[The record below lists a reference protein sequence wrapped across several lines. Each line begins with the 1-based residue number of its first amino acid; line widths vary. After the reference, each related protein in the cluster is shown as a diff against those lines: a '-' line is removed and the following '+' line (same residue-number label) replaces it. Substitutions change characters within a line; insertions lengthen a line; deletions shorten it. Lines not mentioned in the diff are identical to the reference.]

1 MDNIVKTVGLDLA
14 KNSFHVF
21 CADRE
26 GRLVESKALRRG
38 EVLPYF
44 AKLAP
49 CVVPMETCTGA
60 NWWCR
65 QIKEQGHDARLIPA
79 AYVKPYVKS
88 QKNDALD
95 AEAICEAAQRPNM
108 RYAPLKSES
117 ASALL
122 TMHRT
127 RCALIKQR
135 TMSRNHVRAACA
147 EFGLVE
153 RPGTKGFER
162 LASKL
167 KEDGDDLP
175 STLRESQRQVLAS
188 IDRLTESAADLHARI
203 CAWHRECEASQR
215 LEQIPGV
222 GVLTATYLAAVLGDG
237 SAYRNGRQFSA
248 SLGLVP
254 RQLSTGGKQKL
265 GGITKKGDWTLRS
278 LLCEGAISVLRH
290 RLRDSGRHFPG
301 TTRRLEQKSMKSVA
315 VELANRNAR
324 TAWAMIRHGADSDPA
339 RQHLAKEPMAL
350 AA

>member
-1 MDNIVKTVGLDLA
+1 MKLL
-14 KNSFHVF
+14 
-21 CADRE
+21 
-26 GRLVESKALRRG
+26 ESKNFLPLGG
-38 EVLPYF
+38 ELGNRQY
-44 AKLAP
+44 
-49 CVVPMETCTGA
+49 TGF
-60 NWWCR
+60 
-65 QIKEQGHDARLIPA
+65 LT
-79 AYVKPYVKS
+79 
-88 QKNDALD
+88 
-95 AEAICEAAQRPNM
+95 
-108 RYAPLKSES
+108 
-117 ASALL
+117 LL
-122 TMHRT
+122 
-127 RCALIKQR
+127 
-135 TMSRNHVRAACA
+135 
-147 EFGLVE
+147 
-153 RPGTKGFER
+153 
-162 LASKL
+162 
-167 KEDGDDLP
+167 
-175 STLRESQRQVLAS
+175 VLAS

-203 CAWHRECEASQR
+203 TAWHKTCEASKR

-222 GVLTATYLAAVLGDG
+222 GVLTATYLAAMLGDG
-237 SAYRNGRQFSA
+237 SAYRSGRQFSA